1 MRLNSITKL
10 FFYPLLAFL
19 LFFNG
24 CMTMGWDG
32 INGTSEQKSGQNQ
45 LLIKERQVN
54 GYSIFAE
61 FPSAAVGKDILYALE
76 IVGPET
82 TLENNINSVYLY
94 INEKDRVNAEKVSI
108 RLSPDASLSSSTRF
122 VFPYRFD
129 ETGMYEAS
137 FIIETVSEGNTVSSF
152 TVSENYSITESY
164 TDNHH
169 SNNLAPWIWGGG
181 AMMTGMM
188 LWMILH

>member
-1 MRLNSITKL
+1 MILNPIRTLFLFSIFT
-10 FFYPLLAFL
+10 L
-19 LFFNG
+19 LFVLNG

-32 INGTSEQKSGQNQ
+32 INGAYEQKSGQNQ

-122 VFPYRFD
+122 VLPYRFD